1 MANRTYVAVLVE
13 GADGW
18 TTAVLRDPATLPVD
32 AAAASPATISA
43 RVPIQPTR
51 GVGFNGP
58 NADGGHT
65 PTTITAATNATPIV
79 VTMSATAASLGIAA
93 GDNVYIRGVGGNL
106 NTNGTFE
113 VASVSGSTVTLK
125 GSAGSGAYTSGGHI
139 RKLNKPLTWAQALN
153 SITLAIANDKSANN

>member
-1 MANRTYVAVLVE
+1 MALRTFVATIVE
-13 GADGW
+13 ATDGW
-18 TTAVLRDPATLPVD
+18 AVTVLRDPATLPVD

-43 RVPIQPTR
+43 RVPVQQTR

-65 PTTITAATNATPIV
+65 PTTITGATNATPIV

-93 GDNVYIRGVGGNL
+93 GDNVYIRGVLGNL
-106 NTNGTFE
+106 NANGTFE

-139 RKLNKPLTWAQALN
+139 RKLNKATTLGVAINA
-153 SITLAIANDKSANN
+153 ITVAIANDKSANN